1 MSMPFYVAPE
11 QLMKDKADYARK
23 GIARGRSLVA
33 LVYAEGILLAAENP
47 SRTLHK
53 ISEIYDRIA
62 FAGVGKF
69 NEFDQLRQAGV
80 RHADVKGYTYSRED
94 VDARSLANAYA
105 QTIGQV
111 FTHEMKPLEIEIL
124 VAEVGLTSSSDQLYH
139 ILYDGT
145 VMDEQGFSV
154 LGGEAEAIAERV
166 EAAFEADMTFE
177 AALKAAVGAL
187 NGDAEGEDRLIA
199 EELEVAVLERT
210 TGRRTF
216 RRIGNAELA
225 ALVEVP
231 VEEAGAADEAPTED
245 AKPDEPKE
253 PKKK

>member
-1 MSMPFYVAPE
+1 MSMSGFYVAPE

-33 LVYAEGILLAAENP
+33 LVYDGGIMLAAENP

-80 RHADVKGYTYSRED
+80 RHADVKGYTYSRDD

-124 VAEVGLTSSSDQLYH
+124 VAEVGLTSEADMLYH

-154 LGGEAEAIAERV
+154 LGGEAEAIAGRME
-166 EAAFEADMTFE
+166 EAFSEGLSFTD
-177 AALKAAVGAL
+177 ALKVAVNAL
-187 NGDAEGEDRLIA
+187 NGDAEGDDRLDA
-199 EELEVAVLERT
+199 GELEVAVLERT

-216 RRIGNAELA
+216 RRVTRSELEA
-225 ALVEVP
+225 ALPSE
-231 VEEAGAADEAPTED
+231 
-245 AKPDEPKE
+245 
-253 PKKK
+253 